1 MATVSPVADLGEL
14 LITKI
19 YRKQKGKKYLSRIGN
34 GDVFQDDEYKLAI
47 KTFRWLKLDGKRYLE
62 REMKRAS
69 TAGDTGKEDRFR
81 VFQRDIEDELIDV
94 STVVLGPAKKDPPN
108 SYRERI

>member
-1 MATVSPVADLGEL
+1 MATVNPVADLGEL

-19 YRKQKGKKYLSRIGN
+19 YRKHKGKKYISRVGN
-34 GDVFQDDEYKLAI
+34 GEVFQDDEYKTAI
-47 KTFRWLKLDGKRYLE
+47 KTVRWLKLDGKRYLE
-62 REMKRAS
+62 REIEQARA
-69 TAGDTGKEDRFR
+69 AGDNGREDRMR
-81 VFQRDIEDELIDV
+81 VFQRDLEDDSIDL